1 MNAFDQLPASIE
13 WMKNKDIRSR
23 GCADADDANKEREHQ
38 RGRRGQSCAGAV
50 DHQDR
55 DQGME
60 ERRSHIR
67 GSSKQEG
74 IWKCVSKGSRKKVL
88 SGFFLLDLNRDCVFV
103 R

>member
-1 MNAFDQLPASIE
+1 MFQLPASIE
-13 WMKNKDIRSR
+13 WMKNKNIRSR
-23 GCADADDANKEREHQ
+23 GCADADDAKKEQEHQ
-38 RGRRGQSCAGAV
+38 RGGRGQSCAGAV

-74 IWKCVSKGSRKKVL
+74 IWKCVSKGSRRKVL
-88 SGFFLLDLNRDCVFV
+88 SGVFCLI
-103 R
+103 